1 MPLTPPPYHCP
12 QFHLDAPRLAVY
24 RNGDRIDNQ
33 ATESFASDLYEW
45 ALSHHYTDP
54 QQQVMAWC
62 TQSALA
68 PLYKRRHWEMIQDH
82 IKQPFTLSPYPT
94 IPHLVDDG
102 VQQVTLDDQSGAVHI
117 QKPFRILCEPD
128 TGGEGDRISPPIQCG
143 TDTLITHHPDT
154 NEDINEDTNEDT
166 TIETTHDSDYDYDKV
181 VVHTTTRSNTT
192 AKDSDS
198 AQDNP
203 QNNLQDKPHDTAQD
217 RVPQDMVIVQRIE
230 LHLTLSPNND
240 PILDWVDVPLQ
251 PYDQLSAN
259 GNLEWRRRAYCD
271 AFCKDVLYPRQQRS
285 NSHHWLSHHVSPTLP
300 TLSSLSS
307 SVVSFDHIGNI
318 GHLCTASSPTSY
330 TAVVVVVCAMAW
342 FGWRFR

>member
-1 MPLTPPPYHCP
+1 
-12 QFHLDAPRLAVY
+12 
-24 RNGDRIDNQ
+24 
-33 ATESFASDLYEW
+33 
-45 ALSHHYTDP
+45 
-54 QQQVMAWC
+54 
-62 TQSALA
+62 
-68 PLYKRRHWEMIQDH
+68 MIQDH

-128 TGGEGDRISPPIQCG
+128 TGGEGDRISPPTQCG
-143 TDTLITHHPDT
+143 TDTPITHHPDT
-154 NEDINEDTNEDT
+154 NEDINEDTNEHT
-166 TIETTHDSDYDYDKV
+166 TIETTHDSDYDYDYDKV

-192 AKDSDS
+192 AKDHDG
-198 AQDNP
+198 AQDKP
-203 QNNLQDKPHDTAQD
+203 QNNLQDKPHNTAQD
-217 RVPQDMVIVQRIE
+217 RVPQEMVIVQRIE
-230 LHLTLSPNND
+230 LHLTLSPCND

-285 NSHHWLSHHVSPTLP
+285 NSHHWLSHHVSPA
-300 TLSSLSS
+300 LSSLSTLS
-307 SVVSFDHIGNI
+307 TLSPPLVSFDNIGNI

-330 TAVVVVVCAMAW
+330 TAVAVVVCAMAW